1 MSNRKGEP
9 VVRTFTARDKELKVY
24 YFTEMFGAKLDC
36 AFLCVF
42 SVDRDRMTLYLPN
55 ERKPP
60 LAEMACLDYSGNWG
74 ACLCNLFDEHQIE
87 VLPARMWRHDLRP
100 DLDKEHFAAVFGL
113 AVRALREMTFEDEED
128 EEDEEPEDDEGPEDD
143 E

>member
-60 LAEMACLDYSGNWG
+60 LPRRRVSTTAAIGAHVYVSCLIS
-74 ACLCNLFDEHQIE
+74 I
-87 VLPARMWRHDLRP
+87 R
-100 DLDKEHFAAVFGL
+100 
-113 AVRALREMTFEDEED
+113 
-128 EEDEEPEDDEGPEDD
+128 
-143 E
+143 